1 MSTTQFS
8 RWLRVFARPAGRAR
22 AVSRRKL
29 PVGLAPATPGSPGAR
44 PLASCPRPAVAL
56 AWRLVELLVRLME
69 RIKRLEIVQTWL
81 WNVGIMGSKVVL
93 VVLLCLN
100 LSLSGEHSRTKRGS

>member
-1 MSTTQFS
+1 MGCLTLVGRLLVESLLVG
-8 RWLRVFARPAGRAR
+8 RLLVWL
-22 AVSRRKL
+22 L
-29 PVGLAPATPGSPGAR
+29 VGLLMG
-44 PLASCPRPAVAL
+44 LV
-56 AWRLVELLVRLME
+56 WLVELLVRLLVRLME